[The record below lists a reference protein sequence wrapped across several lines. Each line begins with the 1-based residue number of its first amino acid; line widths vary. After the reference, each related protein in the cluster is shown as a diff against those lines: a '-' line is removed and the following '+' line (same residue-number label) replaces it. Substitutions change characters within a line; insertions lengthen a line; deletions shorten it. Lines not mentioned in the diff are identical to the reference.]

1 MSGLDNLRSVF
12 QDELNEKAELFRE
25 NQPIDKFDTK
35 LNYNESVSNSQ
46 TFTFSANLT
55 QRGGR
60 DNPLLDSVLRGR
72 VYEPIRFSQD
82 FVNDNLFVKPE
93 TGEITNQ
100 LFKTQKFDP
109 REDTPKLGTL
119 YFNTGNSFNPA
130 TNPTDFSTAVGNNNL
145 PYIPLTEL
153 GGQFKEFLSWENL
166 YNSNHTPKNE
176 PKYKGISVVN
186 YGPNVSRDNLKIGQ
200 RDHVIG
206 NRYGFSRGNEPYVIS
221 PIGNDGRELNKG
233 NRSIPITRALTDTD
247 RILNFLTSGQG
258 IAFAL
263 QQNINIPIEN
273 TVVRSGD
280 KLIRTPQRFGVTY
293 NPLSSI
299 AASAARLLG
308 QSVPNVLIRKAG
320 VDLDILPDLLKP
332 TEYGVS
338 VTKDGFSINDT
349 FTSGNST
356 DGGGLLSQLGN
367 ALSSL
372 NPFDE
377 GTPVSKIS
385 AGDKM
390 TLAHMVTGVD
400 LNNITSVFKGGTDKD
415 PLTAF
420 STTSGQR
427 PDVKVETA
435 LGFNPE
441 SAENGMPFYFKDLR
455 DNKYIFFRAFI
466 EGLTENISPSWSS
479 HNYVGRSEPVY
490 TYERG
495 EREISFTLKLVA
507 QTQRELVKIYEKM
520 DKLTSMCYPQYVGD
534 DYGNRM
540 KPPLA
545 KLRYGELYGTQGKE
559 LMGFIKSLSYA
570 VENTSTYET
579 GEVHITGH
587 TAESN
592 KKTMARVPRHI
603 IATIGYQVIHDKT
616 PSLDTKFYG
625 IKYNV

>member
-1 MSGLDNLRSVF
+1 MSGLDNLRSIF
-12 QDELNEKAELFRE
+12 ADELNEKVELFRE
-25 NQPIDKFDTK
+25 NQPIDRFDTK
-35 LNYNESVSNSQ
+35 LNYNENLSNEN
-46 TFTFSANLT
+46 TFTFSTDLT

-60 DNPLLDSVLRGR
+60 DNPILDSLLRGR

-93 TGEITNQ
+93 SGEITNQ
-100 LFKTQKFDP
+100 LFKEQTFDP
-109 REDTPKLGTL
+109 RSTTPKLDTL

-130 TNPTDFSTAVGNNNL
+130 TNPTDFSTAIGNNDL
-145 PYIPLTEL
+145 PFTPITSL

-176 PKYKGISVVN
+176 PEYKGISAVN
-186 YGPNVSRDNLKIGQ
+186 YGPNVSRDNLKMGS

-206 NRYGFSRGNEPYVIS
+206 SQYGFDRGNEPYVVS
-221 PIGNDGRELNKG
+221 SIGNNGREKNKG
-233 NRSIPITRALTDTD
+233 SRSIPIIRALTDAD

-263 QQNINIPIEN
+263 QQNINVPIEN
-273 TVVRSGD
+273 TVVRSGNE
-280 KLIRTPQRFGVTY
+280 LIRTQQRFGATY
-293 NPLSSI
+293 NPLSTL
-299 AASAARLLG
+299 AVQASRILG
-308 QSVPNVLIRKAG
+308 QSVPNILIRKAG
-320 VDLDILPDLLKP
+320 VDLDIVPDFLKP
-332 TEYGVS
+332 TEYGVD
-338 VTKDGFSINDT
+338 VTKDKFSINNS
-349 FTSGNST
+349 FTSGIDT

-377 GTPVSKIS
+377 GTPVPKTSS
-385 AGDKM
+385 GDKM
-390 TLAHMVTGVD
+390 TLANMVTGVD
-400 LNNITSVFKGGTDKD
+400 LDNITSVFTGGKD
-415 PLTAF
+415 EEQQ
-420 STTSGQR
+420 SSK
-427 PDVKVETA
+427 DVKA
-435 LGFNPE
+435 SLGFNTE
-441 SAENGMPFYFKDLR
+441 AAKHGMPFYFKDLR
-455 DNKYIFFRAFI
+455 DNKYIFFRAYI
-466 EGLTENISPSWSS
+466 EGLSENISPSYAS

-495 EREISFTLKLVA
+495 EREITFTLKLVA
-507 QTQRELVKIYEKM
+507 QTSGELIKIYEKM

-545 KLRYGELYGTQGKE
+545 KLRYGELYGRQGKE

-579 GEVHITGH
+579 ENG
-587 TAESN
+587 
-592 KKTMARVPRHI
+592 KRVPKHI